1 MDPSFEEML
10 RNTLPPAEAQIA
22 INEERA
28 RLADRL
34 RDPEHLRKELVGI
47 FLEMR
52 KNKVEWQRRLKEV
65 RELGYSHKEDGTR
78 QMVLKYSALELHALC
93 GLATLA
99 SAQSTYD
106 EPKSADNTNAD
117 TNSLRRFLAY
127 TATLS
132 DQQIMGRVEEEPADG
147 DGSDGN

>member
-1 MDPSFEEML
+1 MDSSFD
-10 RNTLPPAEAQIA
+10 A
-22 INEERA
+22 INKERA
-28 RLADRL
+28 RVADRL

-78 QMVLKYSALELHALC
+78 QMVLKYSAQELQALC

-99 SAQSTYD
+99 ASPSAENDSESTH
-106 EPKSADNTNAD
+106 NTNAD
-117 TNSLRRFLAY
+117 TNPA
-127 TATLS
+127 
-132 DQQIMGRVEEEPADG
+132 GR
-147 DGSDGN
+147 GNGPRT

>member
-34 RDPEHLRKELVGI
+34 RDPEHLRKELGGI
-47 FLEMR
+47 FFEMR
-52 KNKVEWQRRLKEV
+52 QNKAKWERRLKEV
-65 RELGYSHKEDGTR
+65 RQLGYSHKEDGTR
-78 QMVLKYSALELHALC
+78 QMVLKYSALELQALC

-99 SAQSTYD
+99 SPKSTYNK
-106 EPKSADNTNAD
+106 PKSADNTNTD
-117 TNSLRRFLAY
+117 TNPSGG
-127 TATLS
+127 
-132 DQQIMGRVEEEPADG
+132 GR
-147 DGSDGN
+147 GNGPRGK

>member
-34 RDPEHLRKELVGI
+34 RDPEHLRKELAGI
-47 FLEMR
+47 FIKMR
-52 KNKVEWQRRLKEV
+52 HNKAEWERRLKEV
-65 RELGYSHKEDGTR
+65 RQLGYFHKEDGTR
-78 QMVLKYSALELHALC
+78 QMVLKYSALELQALC

-99 SAQSTYD
+99 SA
-106 EPKSADNTNAD
+106 PSAQIDYENTDNTNAD
-117 TNSLRRFLAY
+117 ANPASAV
-127 TATLS
+127 TADAS
-132 DQQIMGRVEEEPADG
+132 KRVLD
-147 DGSDGN
+147 

>member
-34 RDPEHLRKELVGI
+34 RDPEHLRKELAGI
-47 FLEMR
+47 FIKMR
-52 KNKVEWQRRLKEV
+52 HNKAEWERRLKEV
-65 RELGYSHKEDGTR
+65 RQLGYFHKEDGTR
-78 QMVLKYSALELHALC
+78 QMVLKYSALELQALC

-99 SAQSTYD
+99 SA
-106 EPKSADNTNAD
+106 PSAQIDYENTDNTNAD
-117 TNSLRRFLAY
+117 ANPAPAV
-127 TATLS
+127 TADAS
-132 DQQIMGRVEEEPADG
+132 KRVLD
-147 DGSDGN
+147 